1 MDESPFADDLREF
14 LRLLATH
21 EVSFMLIGGYA
32 VALHGFPRATAD
44 VDLWIEP
51 TAGNVDRVRRALE
64 AFGFRP
70 SDDDVE
76 SLCTPGRILRMGYPP
91 ARIELMTAPA
101 GVEFGPCLGRAVPRQ
116 LLGVDVL
123 TISLDDLIANKRA
136 TGRAKDA
143 IDAVELERIR
153 RRLHGQ

>member
-1 MDESPFADDLREF
+1 MIRREQQ
-14 LRLLATH
+14 
-21 EVSFMLIGGYA
+21 
-32 VALHGFPRATAD
+32 PD
-44 VDLWIEP
+44 
-51 TAGNVDRVRRALE
+51 
-64 AFGFRP
+64 
-70 SDDDVE
+70 
-76 SLCTPGRILRMGYPP
+76 PG
-91 ARIELMTAPA
+91 

-123 TISLDDLIANKRA
+123 TISLDDLIAHKRA